1 MDAQKTGAYLAMLR
15 KTRGMTQQEIADRL
29 GVSNKTVSK
38 WESGGGFPDITVLP
52 ALAELYGVTAD
63 DILAGKSLKST
74 RAEGDGP
81 TEVQKYLD
89 RREEFRF
96 RLGAALAMVCA
107 MAAAWYRGNGMLC
120 PLLMTASL
128 LAVWVGWSNGG
139 YRLAPRLRLLLPV
152 GAALLYAVVWRFG
165 SFNWLGKLL
174 WKEQVYYQPYFEV
187 FQILKERGRWSLWLV
202 LLPVLYGALRLLLKR
217 QGEKAPLL
225 PCPYFGITL
234 TGWCASAGLC
244 VLRWC
249 LELPKWQ
256 SYLALNSFWRE
267 RRRVILLYAHE
278 DLDGAARGILWAT
291 GIMLALAWLW
301 KNARHPLADPQK

>member
-15 KTRGMTQQEIADRL
+15 KTRDMTQQEIADRL

-63 DILAGKSLKST
+63 DILAGESLKST
-74 RAEGDGP
+74 RAEDDGP

-107 MAAAWYRGNGMLC
+107 MAAVWYRGNGTLC

-152 GAALLYAVVWRFG
+152 GAALLYAAVYRFG
-165 SFNWLGKLL
+165 NFRWLGSLL
-174 WKEQVYYQPYFEV
+174 WKEEMYDQPYFEV
-187 FQILKERGRWSLWLV
+187 FQILKERGMWSLWLI
-202 LLPVLYGALRLLLKR
+202 LLPVLYGLLRLVLKR
-217 QGEKAPLL
+217 QGEEPLL
-225 PCPYFGITL
+225 PRQYFGITL
-234 TGWCASAGLC
+234 AGWCASVGLC